1 MNSFYLYF
9 FIRQILQTLV
19 FLSDIDKISK
29 IFSIMLIDFTGKFKP
44 FYHSDNLND
53 SNDRVVLMDTIG
65 SVFAYFQI
73 LIIIIENKLFT
84 KNQFIIILSVL
95 LLHVCSVLNYLYD
108 IPNGVKSEK
117 NGLFPDLFKP
127 ILLIFLLYNNS
138 ISSTGTGSL

>member
-1 MNSFYLYF
+1 
-9 FIRQILQTLV
+9 
-19 FLSDIDKISK
+19 
-29 IFSIMLIDFTGKFKP
+29 
-44 FYHSDNLND
+44 
-53 SNDRVVLMDTIG
+53 MDTIG

-84 KNQFIIILSVL
+84 KNQFILILSVL

-138 ISSTGTGSL
+138 ISSTGTDERSSSERIAPEVLRGKADIGVPPRGSDGSL